1 MKLQPTSFKISPRN
15 GIIITTILLGLV
27 SCKDNKEVDYSK
39 STASTAIEVQK
50 TPMQQSAERGK
61 EIYSELC
68 VTCHLPSGKGVAGA
82 FPPLNPS
89 DWLTNKRE
97 ESIHAIKYG
106 LKGEIVVNG
115 ATYNNVMLPLGLE
128 DDEVADVM
136 NYTIQTW
143 NKGEM
148 VTVEE
153 VAAVKK

>member
-1 MKLQPTSFKISPRN
+1 MKYLSIVL
-15 GIIITTILLGLV
+15 IIFMLA
-27 SCKDNKEVDYSK
+27 SCGNDAKKESE
-39 STASTAIEVQK
+39 TAAVHKVMVQK
-50 TPMQQSAERGK
+50 DPLSESAARGK

-68 VTCHLPSGKGVAGA
+68 ITCHLANGKGVSGV

-89 DWLTNKRE
+89 DWLTKRRT
-97 ESIHAIKYG
+97 ESIHAVKYG

-115 ATYNNVMLPLGLE
+115 KPYNNIMNPLGL
-128 DDEVADVM
+128 DDQEVADVM

-153 VAAVKK
+153 VIAVQE